1 MVSELHKKTILLQSE
16 HIRAKEKEIT
26 EVLRRLQ
33 ASCESDDEV
42 DELEFWIRINRLER
56 YV

>member
-1 MVSELHKKTILLQSE
+1 MVSELHKKTILLQTE

-33 ASCESDDEV
+33 ASCESDDEL